1 MASIRE
7 KTARSVLSTPLF
19 SSSAVVLLFA
29 LGCSSSDTGTGT
41 NPGAINNGDAS
52 SSSGSEPKIPEAPA
66 SCPELKTGT
75 VQFQGKDVQLW
86 VGQKQ
91 TDKKG
96 SVLFYWHGTSSVSAE
111 ATVFMQD
118 QINEI
123 TSEGGIVASFTTTVG
138 TGTNTG
144 NFVWYTD
151 DFISA
156 DQILACAI
164 QQLNIDTHRIYS
176 AGCSAG
182 GLQAGAMAVVR
193 SSYIAAVMPNS
204 GGSLLSDWEDPSH
217 IPAIITAHG
226 SCADH
231 VILYFNN
238 VSHTTDRV
246 FAKMGGVAV
255 DCDHGGGHCGAPK
268 ELITAQWQF
277 LKDHP
282 FGVNP
287 DPYAGGLPASF
298 PTYCQQYPVEGDAG
312 VCP

>member
-1 MASIRE
+1 MALI
-7 KTARSVLSTPLF
+7 
-19 SSSAVVLLFA
+19 FA
-29 LGCSSSDTGTGT
+29 LGCSSTDTGTGT
-41 NPGAINNGDAS
+41 SPGNVNDAS
-52 SSSGSEPKIPEAPA
+52 GTGGATSTGPEPKIPDAPA
-66 SCPELKTGT
+66 SCPVLQTGT
-75 VQFQGKDVQLW
+75 VQFQGKGVELW
-86 VGQKQ
+86 VGTKQ

-96 SVLFYWHGTSSVSAE
+96 TVLFYWHGTGSVAAE
-111 ATVFMQD
+111 AAALMQNE
-118 QINEI
+118 INEI
-123 TSEGGIVASFTTTVG
+123 TADGGIVASFTSTVG

-193 SSYIAAVMPNS
+193 SSYIAAVMTNS
-204 GGSLLSDWEDPSH
+204 GGSLLHVWEDPTH

-226 SCADH
+226 SCADK
-231 VILYFNN
+231 VIVSFND
-238 VSHTTDRV
+238 VSHNTDTL
-246 FAKMGGVAV
+246 FNKAGGVAV
-255 DCDHGGGHCGAPK
+255 DCNHGKGHCGAPAD
-268 ELITAQWQF
+268 LITAQWQF

-282 FGVNP
+282 FGVSP

-298 PTYCQQYPVEGDAG
+298 PTYCEQYPVDHDAG
-312 VCP
+312 YCP